1 MKNLKI
7 MKKKYLKPV
16 VEVYEMQLQGAL
28 LAASS
33 DPTKEYHLEEDN
45 FEGELG

>member
-1 MKNLKI
+1 

-16 VEVYEMQLQGAL
+16 VEVYEMQLRGAL

-33 DPTKEYHLEEDN
+33 DPKQEYTPEEGIFND
-45 FEGELG
+45 ELG

>member
-1 MKNLKI
+1 

-28 LAASS
+28 LAAS
-33 DPTKEYHLEEDN
+33 DPKELELPRMMN
-45 FEGELG
+45 FMMVRLDKLMSGK

>member
-1 MKNLKI
+1 

-33 DPTKEYHLEEDN
+33 KPEDGYDLPKDEFNDP
-45 FEGELG
+45 LG